1 MLNSGDGMKLTNEII
16 SLASELGIEIPN
28 SDLEYEVLASIASQV
43 GLSNYSYSPSG
54 NSDLYDKLVS
64 IRNQMDNNPE
74 YFNDDSIDESEDDN
88 SITPI
93 NQYDQH
99 DSSTSSVGSNEYD
112 NINNRLKKEQS
123 NFNNESIQPNNLK
136 KNQYNNPNKKLNAE
150 KSLEDSA
157 KTEIAKK
164 TEETAGK
171 KIASEGAKKAASE
184 GAKKTAETAAVK
196 AGSEKAAKSWLL
208 TLIKNPYFWMVV
220 GIVTLVIILVIF
232 VVLLINSSKSN
243 VGFQDR
249 FPYVKMDFSE
259 NVKVKT
265 KDGIIH
271 EWTLDEATAA
281 VLYHEDKDLTKS
293 MEYLKA
299 RAVASRSRILWA
311 VSQSNYKKDGYYTSD
326 NNLGFSSSVSKNS
339 VYQQAADE
347 TSGIIL
353 VNGSTS
359 NPKFAGIEWDNITHK
374 SSCGGKETDDSFVV
388 CQKSV
393 EVSFD
398 FLKKYSAYSIDHWRK
413 QSAHGR
419 GMSQWGAYYLAIE
432 KEYDAEKLLKYFY
445 SSNTIISLYP
455 NNYATDEPS
464 TPDSG
469 GCTINPKVT
478 PSSAKEFT
486 KSLKSLLNSK
496 GTSIKEFNNGLRDA
510 VAKAGPGT
518 RCGVVTAAMYTIEK
532 IGSYGVR
539 IPYMYGGTTGMY
551 TYGAHPDWGT
561 PYKKCVNGYGCYYHK
576 GLDCGTFLPWV
587 FKNGGVNM
595 TQTQVKYMNVKKY
608 SVKASN
614 PHIGKPG
621 DVLWHSGHVML
632 ILKHAKKGGNEGYY
646 VAEFS
651 GRAADAQI
659 KFSKLSSLKKEN
671 YYVVDMS
678 YYYKHKGISK
688 KKYISAFNSG
698 RKG

>member
-1 MLNSGDGMKLTNEII
+1 MLNSGDSMKLTNEII
-16 SLASELGIEIPN
+16 SLASELGIDIPN
-28 SDLEYEVLASIASQV
+28 SDLEYEVLSSIASQV

-54 NSDLYDKLVS
+54 NNELYDKLVS
-64 IRNQMDNNPE
+64 IRNQMDNSDDF
-74 YFNDDSIDESEDDN
+74 YDDSIDEPDENNYYSAISDN
-88 SITPI
+88 LTDQQKPTVQSSSSNGPNNNQRNFNI
-93 NQYDQH
+93 NQ
-99 DSSTSSVGSNEYD
+99 S
-112 NINNRLKKEQS
+112 
-123 NFNNESIQPNNLK
+123 NNESNQSNNLR
-136 KNQYNNPNKKLNAE
+136 KNQYNKPSNKPDSEKVAE
-150 KSLEDSA
+150 NGIKNDATKKAEDA
-157 KTEIAKK
+157 V
-164 TEETAGK
+164 GK
-171 KIASEGAKKAASE
+171 KAASEGAKKAASE
-184 GAKKTAETAAVK
+184 GAKKTAENAAVK
-196 AGSEKAAKSWLL
+196 VGSEKAAKSGLL
-208 TLIKNPYFWMVV
+208 ALMKNPYFWIVV
-220 GIVTLVIILVIF
+220 GCIVLSVAIIIF
-232 VVLLINSSKSN
+232 AVLLVDSIKPKFN
-243 VGFQDR
+243 FQDL
-249 FPYVKMDFSE
+249 FPYAKMDFSE

-265 KDGIIH
+265 KDGNTH

-281 VLYHEDKDLTKS
+281 VLCHEDTSLTKS

-311 VSQSNYKKDGYYTSD
+311 TSQSNYKNNGYYTSD
-326 NNLGFSSSVSKNS
+326 SNLGFCSSVSKNS

-359 NPKFAGIEWDNITHK
+359 NPKFAAIEWDNITHK
-374 SSCGGKETDDSFVV
+374 SSCGGKETDNSFVV

-398 FLKKYSAYSIDHWRK
+398 FLKKYSDYSIDHWRK

-432 KEYDAEKLLKYFY
+432 KKYDAEKLLKYFY

-478 PSSAKEFT
+478 PGSAKEFT
-486 KSLKSLLNSK
+486 KSLKSLLKSK
-496 GTSIKEFNNGLRDA
+496 GTTIKEFNDGLRDA
-510 VAKAGPGT
+510 VTKAGPGT

-539 IPYMYGGTTGMY
+539 IPYMYGGSTGMY

-561 PYKKCVNGYGCYYHK
+561 PYKKCVKSYGCYYHK

-659 KFSKLSSLKKEN
+659 KFSKLSNLKKEN